1 MIDATEEPA
10 ERTRV
15 LNGVAVPGT
24 EFDDDRDAYPTHES
38 TVVSALRRR
47 VRRGD
52 SVVVVGGGW
61 GTTTVVAAR
70 MTHFEGDVTTFEPSS
85 KMLETLRRTVE
96 INRVNEVVTLEH
108 AAVGP
113 VSDSSERIFGSPDG
127 DVVAPEALPACDVL
141 DIDCEGAELE
151 VLRGLRFR
159 PRLVTVE
166 AHPHLGGERDDVA
179 DELRRLGYEIVDEAP
194 IRPESDI
201 VNVVAEL
208 RGEATASE
216 A

>member
-24 EFDDDRDAYPTHES
+24 EFDDESDDFPDHEG

-70 MTHFEGDVTTFEPSS
+70 MTHFEGDVTVYEPSA
-85 KMLETLRRTVE
+85 KMRYLLERTVAV
-96 INRVNEVVTLEH
+96 NRVAELVSIES

-113 VSDSSERIFGSPDG
+113 VSESSERIFGSPDG
-127 DVVAPEALPACDVL
+127 QSVAPSEIPPCDVL
-141 DIDCEGAELE
+141 DLDCEGAELPILE
-151 VLRGLRFR
+151 AIEFE
-159 PRLVTVE
+159 PRLLTVE
-166 AHPHLGGERDDVA
+166 AHPHLGCSRDTVEDQLA
-179 DELRRLGYEIVDEAP
+179 AMGYEIVDSAP
-194 IRPESDI
+194 IRPGNDI
-201 VNVVAEL
+201 TNYVAVKQ
-208 RGEATASE
+208 
-216 A
+216 